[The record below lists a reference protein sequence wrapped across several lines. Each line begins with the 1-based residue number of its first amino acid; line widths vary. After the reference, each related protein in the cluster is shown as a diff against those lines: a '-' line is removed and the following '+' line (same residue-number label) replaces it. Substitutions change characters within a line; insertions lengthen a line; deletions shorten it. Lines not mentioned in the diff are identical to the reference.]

1 MDLFQFPSLD
11 LLGPEQRD
19 EARRATAV
27 EHPGGKRQSKEGH
40 LRPEVSSPPVPVL
53 AGRCFLLKNSLYTLA
68 DGSERF
74 LEDRNLV
81 FSRHV
86 ATRKLQVFL
95 RMMRQT

>member
-1 MDLFQFPSLD
+1 MDLLQLPRLD
-11 LLGPEQRD
+11 LLGPEQGDKTKERHGLST
-19 EARRATAV
+19 EFEGRTA
-27 EHPGGKRQSKEGH
+27 GSYS
-40 LRPEVSSPPVPVL
+40 RPEVSSPPVPVL

-68 DGSERF
+68 DCSERF

-95 RMMRQT
+95 RMMCQT